1 MAESAFSLLRQN
13 LQKMRKQHEEN
24 LGQGS
29 AKDFAQYKKIIG
41 IIEGL
46 SIADREVADLEA
58 RLMEE

>member
-1 MAESAFSLLRQN
+1 MRESC
-13 LQKMRKQHEEN
+13 
-24 LGQGS
+24 QGS

-41 IIEGL
+41 ITEGL

>member
-1 MAESAFSLLRQN
+1 
-13 LQKMRKQHEEN
+13 MRKQHEEN